1 MWPAA
6 LGSRHRRETAVSTT
20 DFTPNGFVVIRNAV
34 APDIVRACIQA
45 IEEQLHVRGVDPRD
59 PST

>member
-1 MWPAA
+1 M
-6 LGSRHRRETAVSTT
+6 AVSTT